1 MEGFSG
7 LLRQLCRTDLALS
20 DRDASNDKK
29 CGVTMVEKKITP
41 RFVEFIPK
49 DLEEGVL
56 YVSGEYAT
64 TAHRCA
70 CGCDEK
76 VVLPLHP
83 TDWILKF
90 DGKAITIR
98 PSVGNWGFPCR
109 SHYLITDNRIDW
121 AGDWTD
127 EQIAAGRRRDERRKS
142 SWHEEAMVS
151 PAEYTT
157 RPVPRGNWL
166 LRLYQRMKN
175 WFRK

>member
-7 LLRQLCRTDLALS
+7 FLRQFRGTNLALS

-29 CGVTMVEKKITP
+29 CGMTSVAKDITP

-56 YVSGEYAT
+56 YISGEYAT

-70 CGCDEK
+70 CGCGEK

-83 TDWILKF
+83 TDWRLRF
-90 DGKAITIR
+90 DGKTITIR

-109 SHYLITDNRIDW
+109 SHYLITDNRIEW

-127 EQIAAGRRRDERRKS
+127 HQIAAGRRRDARRKS
-142 SWHEEAMVS
+142 SWHEEALPS
-151 PAEYTT
+151 PPEHMTQS
-157 RPVPRGNWL
+157 VPQSNWL
-166 LRLYQRMKN
+166 LRLYNRMKN
-175 WFRK
+175 WSRR